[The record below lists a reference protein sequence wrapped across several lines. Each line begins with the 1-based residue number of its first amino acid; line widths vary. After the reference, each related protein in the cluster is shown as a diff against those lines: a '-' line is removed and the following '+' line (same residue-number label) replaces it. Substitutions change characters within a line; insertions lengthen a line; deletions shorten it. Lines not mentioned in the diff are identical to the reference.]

1 MYAKQRFDLRK
12 TVWVSLGAS
21 VIVSLLIAAGTFFLP
36 FNHGEIRGAP
46 LDSRAAAT
54 VVLDQKEQVAALPVR
69 LIIPAIDVDAK
80 VQLVGLDEDES
91 GAMAVPSNFTDVGW
105 YKDGV
110 RPGMS
115 GSAVIAGHFN
125 GKKVS
130 EAVFYDLAKLQV
142 GDKVVIMSEESTEE
156 IFTVVRVETYAYDA
170 STTDVFTSAD
180 GKSKLNLITCG
191 GTWMSEK
198 RLYDK
203 RTVVFTE
210 LLTDV
215 E

>member
-1 MYAKQRFDLRK
+1 MVLNIKNKILA
-12 TVWVSLGAS
+12 SLGVS
-21 VIVSLLIAAGTFFLP
+21 VIVIILIALVIFIFP
-36 FNHGEIRGAP
+36 FTKGEGGVPI
-46 LDSRAAAT
+46 DSRAAAT
-54 VVLDQKEQVAALPVR
+54 VVLDQKELVAALPAR

-80 VQLVGLDEDES
+80 VQFVGLDADGS

-125 GKKVS
+125 GKKVP
-130 EAVFYDLAKLQV
+130 EAVFYDLDKLQV
-142 GDKVVIMSEESTEE
+142 GDKVVIMSEELTQS
-156 IFTVVRVETYAYDA
+156 IFTVVKVETYAYDA
-170 STTDVFTSAD
+170 PTADVFTSAD
-180 GKSKLNLITCG
+180 GKSRLNLITCG
-191 GTWMSEK
+191 GEWLPEENV
-198 RLYDK
+198 YNK
-203 RTVVFTE
+203 RTVIFTE

>member
-12 TVWVSLGAS
+12 TVWVSLSAS

-36 FNHGEIRGAP
+36 FNHGESRGGP
-46 LDSRAAAT
+46 LDSSAT
-54 VVLDQKEQVAALPVR
+54 ARVVSDQKEQVAALPIR
-69 LIIPAIDVDAK
+69 LMIPAIDVDAK
-80 VQLVGLDEDES
+80 VQFVGLDEDGS

-115 GSAVIAGHFN
+115 GSAVIAGHLN
-125 GKKVS
+125 GKKVP
-130 EAVFYDLAKLQV
+130 EAVFYDLDKLQI
-142 GDKVVIMSEESTEE
+142 GDKVVIMSEESTED

-170 STTDVFTSAD
+170 PTADVFTSAD
-180 GKSKLNLITCG
+180 GKSRLNLITCG
-191 GTWMSEK
+191 GEWLPEENV
-198 RLYDK
+198 YNK
-203 RTVVFTE
+203 RTVIFTE

>member
-1 MYAKQRFDLRK
+1 MVLNIKNKILA
-12 TVWVSLGAS
+12 SLGVS
-21 VIVSLLIAAGTFFLP
+21 VIVTILIALVMFILP
-36 FNHGEIRGAP
+36 FTQGEGGVP

-54 VVLDQKEQVAALPVR
+54 VVLDQKEQVPALPVR

-80 VQLVGLDEDES
+80 VQFVGLDEDGS

-105 YKDGV
+105 YQGGV

-115 GSAVIAGHFN
+115 GSAVITGHLN
-125 GKKVS
+125 GKKVPK
-130 EAVFYDLAKLQV
+130 AVFFNLDKLQV
-142 GDKVVIMSEESTEE
+142 GDRVVIMSEELTQD
-156 IFTVVRVETYAYDA
+156 IFTVVKVETYAYDA
-170 STTDVFTSAD
+170 PTADVFTSAD
-180 GKSKLNLITCG
+180 GKSRLNLITCG
-191 GTWMSEK
+191 GEWLPKE
-198 RLYDK
+198 RVYNK